1 MAGQGAEKEKLL
13 FDRSRHNP
21 SLYDYP
27 ADIAECFCGRRE
39 PRSTDNLVAVAM
51 TPADSFVQA
60 PLDGLTRIIVPDP
73 LALATS
79 LAAAAASI
87 ARLDQACAGHPLA
100 QAFLY
105 RMRFGAVRQQAAA
118 DGALIDPWHLAA
130 TVEGLRL
137 RMDPYLRIIDRAD
150 ILEKARTALTLHQW
164 MVEPDFD
171 QEGEVQRAE
180 ILLRRQPAAVHPL
193 LAAAQGLRDWI
204 DAGET
209 RPPMRAAMVRFWRQR
224 QLLRLPVPLTGAV
237 ALRAGQPWDAE
248 RWLPTFL
255 AAIEREAADG
265 LDLLY
270 TMERAWFAARRAS
283 AGRRRDSHA
292 AAVVDVLAAA
302 PVLSATSVA
311 GVLSIAVTNAIRLLD
326 ELVAAGIA
334 VEVTHRAKRRL
345 FALAGLAPLSDVV
358 RPPYRPD
365 PNRGRGQPRH
375 EIEREMTDAEPL
387 PAQPLT
393 PLERHAFE
401 YHALE
406 EAMAHLDTVV
416 RRARLTLAS
425 PASNG
430 ASAPIARQVET
441 EPDLIAE
448 ADFVDELDDS

>member
-1 MAGQGAEKEKLL
+1 
-13 FDRSRHNP
+13 
-21 SLYDYP
+21 
-27 ADIAECFCGRRE
+27 
-39 PRSTDNLVAVAM
+39 M
-51 TPADSFVQA
+51 TPADGFAAA
-60 PLDGLTRIIVPDP
+60 PLDGLTRIAAPDP

-79 LAAAAASI
+79 LASAAAAI
-87 ARLDQACAGHPLA
+87 ARLDQALAGHPLA

-105 RMRFGAVRQQAAA
+105 RMRLVAVRHQAAA

-164 MVEPDFD
+164 LVEPDFD

-180 ILLRRQPAAVHPL
+180 ILLRRQPAVLHPL

-204 DAGET
+204 NAGET

-224 QLLRLPVPLTGAV
+224 QMMRLPLPLTGA
-237 ALRAGQPWDAE
+237 AGLRAGQPWD
-248 RWLPTFL
+248 RDLWLTEFL

-270 TMERAWFAARRAS
+270 TMERAWFAARRGS

-292 AAVVDVLAAA
+292 AALVDVLAAA
-302 PVLSATSVA
+302 TVCSATTLSA
-311 GVLSIAVTNAIRLLD
+311 VLGIAVKTAIRLLD

-345 FALAGLAPLSDVV
+345 FALAGLAPLRDIV

-375 EIEREMTDAEPL
+375 EFEEEFADATPVPPE
-387 PAQPLT
+387 PLT

-406 EAMAHLDTVV
+406 EAMAHLDAVV
-416 RRARLTLAS
+416 RRARQALGLQV
-425 PASNG
+425 SNG
-430 ASAPIARQVET
+430 SSMRVARQDEAGPDRSAET
-441 EPDLIAE
+441 DFAGE
-448 ADFVDELDDS
+448 ADGR